1 MLSFA
6 GIDTKETYDIVKA
19 ISKKREDII
28 KSAKETF
35 INGVIK
41 HAKGDIKKIEKAAKD
56 IWTIIESASRYGFN
70 SPHALSVALDSLYI
84 AYLKVAYPKE
94 TYTTLLDF
102 YSIGKK
108 RKINK
113 IAEFK
118 RELSRLG
125 ETVHPIRMGYTS
137 DTTEYRDGGYVQS
150 LLSVKGANIKLA
162 KFLKTIRS
170 DENPLLV
177 YFKMKDT
184 RDELGK
190 SVGDKRSLTALC
202 KMGYFDGI
210 ASNKKIMEY
219 APILYDNVY
228 SKKQFRDT
236 SIEKLKTLLNI
247 DDIEIDKY
255 ISRKTAKTYYLD
267 EAKKAD
273 FCLDLFNKIP
283 DIEFSITEKALNQ
296 IGTYGYLVDY
306 AMFKEHKIIDGYIK
320 TVSQKEKYIIIV
332 SHTTGSELKCYM
344 KSMVGIKKKI
354 NILILGL
361 QIKLKQ
367 VHVLNFKTYV

>member
-1 MLSFA
+1 M
-6 GIDTKETYDIVKA
+6 
-19 ISKKREDII
+19 
-28 KSAKETF
+28 
-35 INGVIK
+35 
-41 HAKGDIKKIEKAAKD
+41 
-56 IWTIIESASRYGFN
+56 
-70 SPHALSVALDSLYI
+70 YI

-137 DTTEYRDGGYVQS
+137 DTTEYRDDGYVQS

-162 KFLKTIRS
+162 KFLKTIRPE
-170 DENPLLV
+170 ENPLLV

-190 SVGDKRSLTALC
+190 SAGDKRSLTAPC

-219 APILYDNVY
+219 API
-228 SKKQFRDT
+228 S
-236 SIEKLKTLLNI
+236 
-247 DDIEIDKY
+247 
-255 ISRKTAKTYYLD
+255 
-267 EAKKAD
+267 
-273 FCLDLFNKIP
+273 
-283 DIEFSITEKALNQ
+283 
-296 IGTYGYLVDY
+296 
-306 AMFKEHKIIDGYIK
+306 
-320 TVSQKEKYIIIV
+320 
-332 SHTTGSELKCYM
+332 
-344 KSMVGIKKKI
+344 
-354 NILILGL
+354 
-361 QIKLKQ
+361 
-367 VHVLNFKTYV
+367 